1 MNLGLDARDALRH
14 EPMPIAQLDAG
25 VDRWMDHDAA
35 GERLVRILGEL
46 PGVAEAIGDCRVV
59 ALGREHVRESALAFD
74 ADRTAREI
82 VLRKE
87 RSVEAVLCSHA
98 GMERLAHRAEHL
110 AQPRRLR
117 RGDAERP
124 DRLRFRESEHPCGR
138 GRCAED
144 AGRAGDVPA
153 DVVVAGINGV
163 ADAALHLDAERER
176 MNERAAMHRTVF
188 REREER
194 GGHGPR
200 GMNHRAQ
207 VRIVEVE
214 RVRGHAVEQRG
225 MQDVDALAASE
236 NACLRWPEEG
246 FERGER
252 VFDSR
257 MAGRA
262 DRAAHP
268 VQDRALRFVRD
279 LHRKIGWLRLEHEVR
294 KREGG

>member
-1 MNLGLDARDALRH
+1 M
-14 EPMPIAQLDAG
+14 Q
-25 VDRWMDHDAA
+25 
-35 GERLVRILGEL
+35 
-46 PGVAEAIGDCRVV
+46 
-59 ALGREHVRESALAFD
+59 
-74 ADRTAREI
+74 
-82 VLRKE
+82 
-87 RSVEAVLCSHA
+87 
-98 GMERLAHRAEHL
+98 RLAHRAEHL

-117 RGDAERP
+117 CGDAERP
-124 DRLRFRESEHPCGR
+124 DRLRFREPEHACGS
-138 GRCAED
+138 GRSAED
-144 AGRAGDVPA
+144 AGGAGDVPT
-153 DVVVAGINGV
+153 DVVVARINGV

-194 GGHGPR
+194 SGHGPR

-236 NACLRWPEEG
+236 DAGLRWPQEG
-246 FERGER
+246 LERGER

-257 MAGRA
+257 VAGRA

-268 VQDRALRFVRD
+268 VQDRTLRFVRD
-279 LHRKIGWLRLEHEVR
+279 FNGKVGGPRFEHEAR